1 MLNRPLDLGEKVKI
15 IEIEVK
21 DKSKNSNKYMEKY
34 KTGRM
39 NMRNI
44 KMLIQYDGT
53 RYKGWQKQKDADQTI
68 QGKMENVI
76 SKMTG
81 EEIQVIG
88 CGRTDAGVHADN
100 YVANFHTN
108 SDMTIIAMQEYLN
121 EYLPE
126 DIVVKSIKDASER
139 FHARYNVKSKT
150 YVYKINN
157 NQFPDVFNRKYVYHF
172 KDQLNLNEM
181 RKAAEYLIGTHDF
194 RSFTNLKSKNKSTV
208 RTINYINIKE
218 DEGNIEIEING
229 NGFLMNMVR
238 IITGT
243 LLEVGTGKLRAE
255 DVDKI
260 LNEKKRSEAGPIAPA
275 KGLCL
280 KEVNY

>member
-1 MLNRPLDLGEKVKI
+1 
-15 IEIEVK
+15 
-21 DKSKNSNKYMEKY
+21 
-34 KTGRM
+34 
-39 NMRNI
+39 
-44 KMLIQYDGT
+44 MLIQYDGS

-68 QGKMENVI
+68 QGKIENI
-76 SKMTG
+76 LSKMTG
-81 EEIQVIG
+81 EEIQLIG
-88 CGRTDAGVHADN
+88 CGRTDSGVHADN
-100 YVANFHTN
+100 YVANFHTK
-108 SDMTIIAMQEYLN
+108 SDMTISAIEEYLN

-157 NQFPDVFNRKYVYHF
+157 NKFGDVFNRKYVYHF
-172 KDQLNLNEM
+172 KEKLNLDEM
-181 RKAAEYLIGTHDF
+181 RKAAEFLIGTHDF
-194 RSFTNLKSKNKSTV
+194 KSFTNLKSKNKSTV

-218 DEGNIEIEING
+218 EQGNIEIEVNG

-243 LLEVGTGKLRAE
+243 LLEVGIDKLKAG
-255 DVDKI
+255 DVEKI
-260 LNEKKRSEAGPIAPA
+260 LQEKKRADAGPIAPA